1 MTTLPLPAKSLLGV
15 LGGGQLGK
23 MTIEAAHKLDYN
35 TLVVAQSSDE
45 CAVPV
50 ATYSIV
56 APFDGIAVR
65 NEFIAWTHAVTLES
79 ENIPPELVEH
89 IAQHRRMC
97 PSAAVLRIAS
107 DRIEEKKMLS
117 SLGIPIG
124 SYRVIRSLKDLKGSD
139 FTGFTFP
146 AILKRAKGGYDG
158 RGQITVQTASNL
170 RAAYRALGKVPCV
183 LETKLNLM
191 YEISVIVARN
201 EAGETAVYPAI
212 QNWHEDGILIRSQ
225 CPGPDVPWI
234 IERDA
239 QSHAIQIAHD
249 RNLVGVIVVEMFVIR
264 HGSVLVNEIAPRPHN
279 SGHGTIEACVTSQ
292 FEQLVR
298 VTAGL
303 PLGSVEL
310 KSGWIMGN
318 LIGVTYEEALA
329 LCPKGAKLYWYGKE
343 PRPGRKVGHWTLL
356 VPLS

>member
-1 MTTLPLPAKSLLGV
+1 MTTLPLPPKSYIGI

-23 MTIEAAHKLDYN
+23 MTIEAAHTLGYG

-50 ATYSIV
+50 ATHSII

-107 DRIEEKKMLS
+107 NRIEEKRMLK
-117 SLGIPIG
+117 SLGIQVGP
-124 SYRVIRSLKDLKGSD
+124 YREITSLKELRGSD
-139 FTGFTFP
+139 FSEFDFP

-158 RGQITVQTASNL
+158 RGQITVQTA
-170 RAAYRALGKVPCV
+170 ADTEGAYRALGNVHCV
-183 LETKLNLM
+183 LESKIDLRC
-191 YEISVIVARN
+191 EVSVVVARTGS
-201 EAGETAVYPAI
+201 AETSVYPVI
-212 QNWHEDGILIRSQ
+212 QNWHENGILIRSQ
-225 CPGPDVPWI
+225 CPGPDVTAR
-234 IERDA
+234 IEERA
-239 QSHAIQIAHD
+239 NAYATQIAHKL
-249 RNLVGVIVVEMFVIR
+249 NLVGILVVEMFVMWD
-264 HGSVLVNEIAPRPHN
+264 GTVLVNELAPRPHN
-279 SGHGTIEACVTSQ
+279 SGHGTIDACVTSQ
-292 FEQLVR
+292 YEQLVR
-298 VTAGL
+298 ILVGL

-310 KSGWIMGN
+310 TSGWIMGN

-329 LCPKGAKLYWYGKE
+329 LCPRGAKLYWYGKE
-343 PRPGRKVGHWTLL
+343 PRPGRKVGHWTML
-356 VPLS
+356 VPFS